1 MSQIYEQFYSIAKQ
15 LAAMLCPGARYE
27 GIELLNTAKGLKAI
41 NTDDGLEYRITFNR
55 NLNKICVA
63 VFNGEEKII
72 DAEYKMGTK
81 SIALMV
87 DDIRLKV
94 STPKTLFGKLL
105 KKQIK

>member
-1 MSQIYEQFYSIAKQ
+1 MVK
-15 LAAMLCPGARYE
+15 
-27 GIELLNTAKGLKAI
+27 K
-41 NTDDGLEYRITFNR
+41 
-55 NLNKICVA
+55 
-63 VFNGEEKII
+63 KII

-105 KKQIK
+105 KN